1 MVAALLQLILIR
13 SHLGQPVAQVGKR
26 RGEARVE
33 PTQGLSNGR
42 AGGFLKVIEAT
53 ARFIRSV
60 GQAGRV
66 LEAG

>member
-1 MVAALLQLILIR
+1 M
-13 SHLGQPVAQVGKR
+13 
-26 RGEARVE
+26 VE
-33 PTQGLSNGR
+33 P
-42 AGGFLKVIEAT
+42 AGFLKVIEAT